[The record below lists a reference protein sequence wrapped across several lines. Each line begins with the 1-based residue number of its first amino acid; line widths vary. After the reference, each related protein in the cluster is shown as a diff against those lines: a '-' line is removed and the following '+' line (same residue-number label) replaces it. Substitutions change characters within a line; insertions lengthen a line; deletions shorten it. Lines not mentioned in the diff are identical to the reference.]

1 MSTSTTADAPTKKLT
16 RITADFT
23 PEAYDTLS
31 DVANMLDKSKA
42 EAIRQAL
49 GVLSFLLK
57 EKKDGWRL
65 YLEKGDDR
73 KEIVTL

>member
-1 MSTSTTADAPTKKLT
+1 MNTSTTDTPARKLT

-23 PEAYDTLS
+23 PEAYDTLT

-42 EAIRQAL
+42 EAMRQAL

-57 EKKDGWRL
+57 EKKAGWRL